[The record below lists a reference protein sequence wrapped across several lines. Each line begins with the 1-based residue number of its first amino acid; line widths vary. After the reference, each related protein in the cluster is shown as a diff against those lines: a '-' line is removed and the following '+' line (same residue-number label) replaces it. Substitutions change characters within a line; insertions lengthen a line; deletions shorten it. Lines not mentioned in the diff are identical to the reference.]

1 MKSARTLAV
10 VMLLCMVAGCK
21 HKSPPPPPPAA
32 QAPILPPGEMVKDV
46 PPPVLPAPAA
56 PNVTEAQNDSTKHEE
71 QKPKK
76 TSRRRT
82 KPAEAP
88 QPTVQSQKEA
98 APVPSGASE
107 PADSSPIGQLSTA
120 GDVGSLPNRRAILE
134 QITATENGLNGIKRP
149 LSSEE
154 QTTAAQVRTFLTKA
168 KQSLDQND
176 LDGAHTLVT
185 KAHVLLE
192 ELIKP

>member
-21 HKSPPPPPPAA
+21 HKSPPPPPAAA
-32 QAPILPPGEMVKDV
+32 QAPILPPGDMVKDI
-46 PPPVLPAPAA
+46 PPPVLPAPTA
-56 PNVTEAQNDSTKHEE
+56 PNVTEAPDDSAKHES

-76 TSRRRT
+76 TSRRRS

-88 QPTVQSQKEA
+88 PPATQNAKETAPTTPSTPEA
-98 APVPSGASE
+98 A
-107 PADSSPIGQLSTA
+107 DHSPIGQLSTS

-149 LSSEE
+149 LNNEE

-168 KQSLDQND
+168 KQALDQND

-192 ELIKP
+192 ELTKP